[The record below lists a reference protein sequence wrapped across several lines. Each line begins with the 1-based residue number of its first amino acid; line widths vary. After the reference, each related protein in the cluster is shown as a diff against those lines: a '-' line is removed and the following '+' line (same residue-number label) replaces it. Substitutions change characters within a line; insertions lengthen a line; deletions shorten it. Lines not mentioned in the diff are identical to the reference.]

1 MTKSGMFFLGF
12 FIFYAINLY
21 WKTLV
26 VWFSL
31 W

>member
-1 MTKSGMFFLGF
+1 MFFLGF